1 MTGGDSKIVDLAD
14 AARRRGKPL
23 PKKPPARVQITG
35 NNNVGVAGDR
45 NHVEIN
51 VRTPARK
58 QVRVEVQR
66 GPGDI
71 TEEQAAE
78 IQELVARVVKES
90 GKPFPKVWM
99 ALKRRYRFANYHL
112 LPQEQFEDV
121 RKYLRKWIA
130 SVATTTAAQP
140 GAAARKQRLA
150 RIHVEAGKLPGGLGR
165 VHEYTHGRF
174 GTPSLAELSAGQLD
188 EVVRHF
194 NF

>member
-1 MTGGDSKIVDLAD
+1 MPKRAVLLVNLGSPDSPSV
-14 AARRRGKPL
+14 P
-23 PKKPPARVQITG
+23 
-35 NNNVGVAGDR
+35 
-45 NHVEIN
+45 
-51 VRTPARK
+51 
-58 QVRVEVQR
+58 
-66 GPGDI
+66 
-71 TEEQAAE
+71 
-78 IQELVARVVKES
+78 
-90 GKPFPKVWM
+90 
-99 ALKRRYRFANYHL
+99 
-112 LPQEQFEDV
+112 DV